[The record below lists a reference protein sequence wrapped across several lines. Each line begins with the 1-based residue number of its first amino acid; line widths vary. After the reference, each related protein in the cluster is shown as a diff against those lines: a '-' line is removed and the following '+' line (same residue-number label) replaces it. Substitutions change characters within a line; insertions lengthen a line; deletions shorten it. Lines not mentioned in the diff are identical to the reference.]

1 MNEKNDESDPFEVS
15 TSFPEPPSFDSIGL
29 PAARPGPVFPPNTA
43 AESSVPSD
51 EPAPA
56 PGGEPATA
64 EPPPESDPTVRRGPG
79 DEEPGPDPADP
90 VDPTTPD
97 PPLSYWD
104 RWSRAFEASRT
115 EANQITTAYTFMGL
129 LLLWFILGAFGVFR

>member
-56 PGGEPATA
+56 PGGEPATV
-64 EPPPESDPTVRRGPG
+64 EPPPKSDPTVRRGPG
-79 DEEPGPDPADP
+79 DEEPGPDPA
-90 VDPTTPD
+90 DPTTPD

>member
-29 PAARPGPVFPPNTA
+29 PAAGPGPVFPPNTA

-56 PGGEPATA
+56 PGGEPATV
-64 EPPPESDPTVRRGPG
+64 EPPPQSDPTVRRGPG
-79 DEEPGPDPADP
+79 DEEPGPDPA
-90 VDPTTPD
+90 DPTTPD

-115 EANQITTAYTFMGL
+115 EANQITTAHTFMGL

>member
-29 PAARPGPVFPPNTA
+29 PAAGPGPVFPPNTE

-56 PGGEPATA
+56 PGGEPATV
-64 EPPPESDPTVRRGPG
+64 EPPPKSDPSLSLLSTSAGGIAAYLLRARRGIP
-79 DEEPGPDPADP
+79 ENTP
-90 VDPTTPD
+90 VIRDA
-97 PPLSYWD
+97 L
-104 RWSRAFEASRT
+104 E
-115 EANQITTAYTFMGL
+115 
-129 LLLWFILGAFGVFR
+129 